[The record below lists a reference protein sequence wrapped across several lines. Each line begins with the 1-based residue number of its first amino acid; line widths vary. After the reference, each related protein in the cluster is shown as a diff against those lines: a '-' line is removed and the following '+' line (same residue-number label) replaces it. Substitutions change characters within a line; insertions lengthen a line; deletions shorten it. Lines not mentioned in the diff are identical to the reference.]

1 MLTLVIQ
8 IFGVIIIIGIIIAII
23 GVLAG
28 WFI

>member
-1 MLTLVIQ
+1 MVNLVIQ
-8 IFGVIIIIGIIIAII
+8 IFGIIIIIGIIIAII